1 MIVDKIAL
9 ILVIVGALNWGGVGL
24 FGFDTVA
31 WIVDYALGRRND
43 PAMLPPS
50 QTKAYKRCGSSYVL
64 WTGWQVSGASRC
76 CSATRRTTPATR
88 LTQPEPFNK
97 KEHLTVL
104 FFPVI
109 FRFADASPSPP
120 PG

>member
-31 WIVDYALGRRND
+31 FLLGR
-43 PAMLPPS
+43 PPS
-50 QTKAYKRCGSSYVL
+50 SPGSSTR
-64 WTGWQVSGASRC
+64 WSGWQVSGASRC

-109 FRFADASPSPP
+109 FRFADVLPIPL

>member
-31 WIVDYALGRRND
+31 FLFGGQA
-43 PAMLPPS
+43 PS
-50 QTKAYKRCGSSYVL
+50 SPGSSTR
-64 WTGWQVSGASRC
+64 WSGWQVSGASRC

>member
-31 WIVDYALGRRND
+31 FLFGGQAAVLSRIVYALVGL
-43 PAMLPPS
+43 A
-50 QTKAYKRCGSSYVL
+50 GL
-64 WTGWQVSGASRC
+64 WCVTLLFRD
-76 CSATRRTTPATR
+76 TATR
-88 LTQPEPFNK
+88 LTQPESFNK

-109 FRFADASPSPP
+109 FRFADASPSPL

>member
-31 WIVDYALGRRND
+31 FLFGGQAAVLSRIVYALVGL
-43 PAMLPPS
+43 A
-50 QTKAYKRCGSSYVL
+50 GL
-64 WTGWQVSGASRC
+64 WCVTLLFRDTEDNTGHAPHT
-76 CSATRRTTPATR
+76 A
-88 LTQPEPFNK
+88 EPFNK

-109 FRFADASPSPP
+109 FRFADASPSPL

>member
-31 WIVDYALGRRND
+31 FLFGGQAAVLSRIVYALVGL
-43 PAMLPPS
+43 A
-50 QTKAYKRCGSSYVL
+50 GL
-64 WTGWQVSGASRC
+64 WCVTLLFRD
-76 CSATRRTTPATR
+76 TEDNTR

>member
-31 WIVDYALGRRND
+31 FLFGGQAAVLSRIVYALVGL
-43 PAMLPPS
+43 A
-50 QTKAYKRCGSSYVL
+50 GF
-64 WTGWQVSGASRC
+64 GASHC

-109 FRFADASPSPP
+109 FRLADASPSPP